1 MSGHRNIDQRTEALL
16 NGGIDD
22 ELSAAEQE
30 ELSGVLAGSSDVR
43 AANEELKSLTQLMT
57 ELPEIEPP
65 QYLQESIERQIR
77 LPVASKAAGGKPGFV
92 GSWLSAN
99 WLRTGFALAA
109 GVVLTVTVY
118 EMGSEPM
125 TDQDAANLVGTV
137 VKNQV
142 PGQGD
147 LLDQAR
153 ISNDALNGLVELR
166 KADDLFTLDVQLN
179 SDGPTEVVVNFKAQQ
194 LTFEGITR
202 LQDRDE
208 AVTVANGSINI
219 TSSGEQSYTLKL
231 RRTAGTL
238 DQQAANLGLEFF
250 VNNSL
255 VHEAELDIS
264 RQ

>member
-1 MSGHRNIDQRTEALL
+1 MSGPRNIDQRTEELL

-22 ELSAAEQE
+22 ELSAAERE
-30 ELSGVLAGSSDVR
+30 ELSGVLAASSDAR
-43 AANEELKSLTQLMT
+43 EANEELKSLARLMKD
-57 ELPEIEPP
+57 LPELEPP
-65 QYLQESIERQIR
+65 QHLQESIERQIR
-77 LPVASKAAGGKPGFV
+77 LPVESKAAGGKPGFF
-92 GSWLSAN
+92 GNWLSAN

-118 EMGSEPM
+118 EMGSGPM

-147 LLDQAR
+147 LVDQAR

-166 KADDLFTLDVQLN
+166 QADDLFTLDVQLN
-179 SDGPTEVVVNFKAQQ
+179 SDGPAEVVVNFAEQQ

-202 LQDRDE
+202 IQDQDE
-208 AVTVANGSINI
+208 AVTVANGSINV
-219 TSSGEQSYTLKL
+219 TSSGEQRYALKL
-231 RRTAGTL
+231 RRIAEAP
-238 DQQAANLGLEFF
+238 DQQTANLGLEFF

-255 VHEAELDIS
+255 VHEAELS
-264 RQ
+264 VSLQ

>member
-1 MSGHRNIDQRTEALL
+1 MSGQRNIDQHTEDLL

-22 ELSAAEQE
+22 ELSATERE
-30 ELSGVLAGSSDVR
+30 ELSGVLAASSDAR
-43 AANEELKSLTQLMT
+43 EANAELKSFARLMT
-57 ELPEIEPP
+57 ELPELEPP

-77 LPVASKAAGGKPGFV
+77 LPVESKAAGGKPDFF

-109 GVVLTVTVY
+109 GVVLTVTIY

-125 TDQDAANLVGTV
+125 TERDAANLVGTV

-166 KADDLFTLDVQLN
+166 KVDDLFTLDVQLN
-179 SDGPTEVVVNFKAQQ
+179 SDGPAEVVVNFAAQQ

-202 LQDRDE
+202 SRDQDD
-208 AVTVANGSINI
+208 AVTVANGSVNV
-219 TSSGEQSYTLKL
+219 TSNGEQRYTLKL

-238 DQQAANLGLEFF
+238 DQQAAMLGLEFF

-255 VHEAELDIS
+255 VHEAELS
-264 RQ
+264 VSHQ